1 MDKDVVIM
9 KKMEVDILKGQ
20 LDKVIWIII
29 IPIIA
34 TNLIDGL
41 YGIIDSLFVASVGSL
56 AVASVTFVSPLQDTF
71 NAVGIGL
78 SLAGCGLIA
87 TYIGAQ
93 DEERAR
99 KMMGHVLSV
108 GCLIGF
114 ALSAFA
120 FCFTDFIL
128 INSGATETLLPDAS
142 LYLRFISWSVGLN
155 FIVLLYL
162 AVERAQG
169 NTKQAMTINLLSLG
183 LKIVFCYLLT
193 VVVDWGIAG
202 IGLATVLAKG
212 ICAIVCVISL
222 MSKKKKRYLKL
233 VEYKWELSIIKV
245 LVITALPLVIEKSL
259 VSYGF
264 VIVNKYVLSF
274 GEAVLA
280 AYGITN
286 KVNTVFFMA
295 VTAFGYGLAVI
306 VAQNVGAK
314 NIERAKQAVWKA
326 MGYALLTALLYLC
339 FLIPLRPWIAE
350 LFVEIS
356 DPTYQHVINAMGIY
370 TASILPWAITE
381 CVLGIFQGTG
391 YTMYNLLISIVR
403 IYVLRVPVVMIL
415 SMPIWGLEETGIWLA
430 MLLSNIFCA
439 MFSISIY
446 LLKRKKIFGI
456 NKNESH

>member
-1 MDKDVVIM
+1 M
-9 KKMEVDILKGQ
+9 KWKADILKGQ

-41 YGIIDSLFVASVGSL
+41 YGIIDSLFIANVGSL
-56 AVASVTFVSPLQDTF
+56 AVASVTFVSPIQDTL
-71 NAVGIGL
+71 NAVGTGL

-87 TYIGAQ
+87 TYIGAK
-93 DEERAR
+93 DEGRAR

-108 GCLIGF
+108 GFLIGF
-114 ALSAFA
+114 LLSAYAFFFA
-120 FCFTDFIL
+120 DFIL
-128 INSGATETLLPDAS
+128 IQSGITDTLLPDAS
-142 LYLRFISWSVGLN
+142 LYLSLTSWSICLN
-155 FIVLLYL
+155 FVILLYL

-169 NTKQAMTINLLSLG
+169 NTKQAMAINLISLG
-183 LKIVFCYLLT
+183 LKIIFCYMFT
-193 VVVDWGIAG
+193 IQIDWGIAG

-212 ICAIVCVISL
+212 ICAIICIASL
-222 MSKKKKRYLKL
+222 LSKKKERHLQL
-233 VEYKWELSIIKV
+233 GEYKWKLSTMKI
-245 LVITALPLVIEKSL
+245 LVITAVPLIIEKSL

-264 VIVNKYVLSF
+264 VIINKYVLGF
-274 GEAVLA
+274 GESVLA

-286 KVNTVFFMA
+286 KVNSVFFTA

-306 VAQNVGAK
+306 VAQNVGAG
-314 NIERAKQAVWKA
+314 NVERTKKAVWRT
-326 MGYALLTALLYLC
+326 MMYALMMAAFFLS

-350 LFVEIS
+350 LFVETS

-391 YTMYNLLISIVR
+391 YTMYNLLISIIR
-403 IYVLRVPVVMIL
+403 IYILRVPVVIVL
-415 SMPIWGLEETGIWLA
+415 SMPMWGLEETGIWIA

-439 MFSISIY
+439 MFSMGLY
-446 LLKRKKIFGI
+446 FLKRNTVFKR
-456 NKNESH
+456 NL

>member
-1 MDKDVVIM
+1 M
-9 KKMEVDILKGQ
+9 KKWKADILNGQ

-41 YGIIDSLFVASVGSL
+41 YGIIDSLFVANVGSL

-99 KMMGHVLSV
+99 KMMGHVLSI

-114 ALSAFA
+114 GLSAFA
-120 FCFTDFIL
+120 FFFSEFIL
-128 INSGATETLLPDAS
+128 RQSGITETLLPDAN
-142 LYLRFISWSVGLN
+142 LYLQLTSWSVGLN
-155 FIVLLYL
+155 FIILLYL

-183 LKIVFCYLLT
+183 LKIVFCYLFT
-193 VVVDWGIAG
+193 ITVDWGIAG

-212 ICAIVCVISL
+212 ICAVICLVSL
-222 MSKKKKRYLKL
+222 MSKKKERYLKL
-233 VEYKWELSIIKV
+233 VEYKWKFSIMKA
-245 LVITALPLVIEKSL
+245 LMITALPLIIEKSM

-264 VIVNKYVLSF
+264 VIINKYVLSF

-286 KVNTVFFMA
+286 KVNSVFFTA

-306 VAQNVGAK
+306 VAQNVGAQ
-314 NIERAKQAVWKA
+314 NIERTKAAVWKT
-326 MGYALLTALLYLC
+326 MLYALMTAVFYLA

-350 LFVEIS
+350 LFVEVS

-370 TASILPWAITE
+370 TASILPWAFTE

-403 IYVLRVPVVMIL
+403 IYVLRVPVVAL
-415 SMPIWGLEETGIWLA
+415 LCMPMWGLEETGIWIA
-430 MLLSNIFCA
+430 MLASNVLCAGFSLSVY
-439 MFSISIY
+439 M
-446 LLKRKKIFGI
+446 LKRKKIFGI
-456 NKNESH
+456 VSSDK